1 MHAEAAVH
9 RGAVDAEEDPVRHGG
24 PSRVL
29 RITIETHLVLRFRLQ
44 FPEDG
49 GLVGEAL
56 GRHGRRNLA
65 TSRATE
71 RRKNFRRGGGG
82 GGGGEIDGGARSI
95 DRSTVVLARSPPP
108 EIGRA
113 HV

>member
-9 RGAVDAEEDPVRHGG
+9 RGAVNAEEDPVRHGG

-65 TSRATE
+65 TSRATAE
-71 RRKNFRRGGGG
+71 EEFPARRRRRRRRNRWRRSL
-82 GGGGEIDGGARSI
+82 ARSI
-95 DRSTVVLARSPPP
+95 DRR
-108 EIGRA
+108 
-113 HV
+113 